1 MSQLS
6 SPRTRPVLLALA
18 VVLLQCSLAH
28 TAGASAGTLFG
39 SSIHREP
46 ATEPFPAALGRY
58 DARFGP
64 EVLRI
69 YFPGAPKPWSSPELN
84 HGRGV
89 VVSFKLPPRAVLAGT
104 YDVAMRN
111 WFATAPRNRTVWW
124 SYWSEPEDDI
134 KAGTFTAADYRA
146 AFARLDALADRASNP
161 MLRTTQVL
169 MDWTLDRRSG
179 RNWRTYYPGRAAIDV
194 QAWDQYHYANP
205 ATCVYKSM
213 SAHDA
218 NRPSYEISRAEGNDY
233 AIAEIGSHVC
243 IPQRPAWLTDIG
255 AWARGRAVFVTYFDS
270 TVGGD
275 YRLTDPASQQA
286 WRAVIHA
293 VTPAPPRHDATRVPH
308 QAVDHAT
315 GLPRP
320 HRRPPALRALR
331 GRPRHRRHRAAHAGP
346 ALRRPGA
353 LGDRRATLLPA
364 RREDRSARGSGPQ
377 RDRAPRPLADAG
389 PLPRDDRR
397 HRSEL
402 QPRSAED
409 SLVRGPC
416 AGLVSWF
423 SASRNQR
430 RCDAPG
436 PLELERSG
444 IIAMRSA

>member
-293 VTPAPPRHDATRVPH
+293 VTPAPPDTTPPAFLTKPSITPRAFRGRTGGRLRFALSEAGRVT
-308 QAVDHAT
+308 VDIERRMPGRRCAGPARSAT
-315 GLPRP
+315 GAQPCFQRVARIARP
-320 HRRPPALRALR
+320 AVRGRNVIALR
-331 GRPRHRRHRAAHAGP
+331 GRW
-346 ALRRPGA
+346 LTPG
-353 LGDRRATLLPA
+353 LYRATIVA
-364 RREDRSARGSGPQ
+364 IDRSSNRG
-377 RDRAPRPLADAG
+377 APRTAWFGVLAPA
-389 PLPRDDRR
+389 
-397 HRSEL
+397 
-402 QPRSAED
+402 
-409 SLVRGPC
+409 
-416 AGLVSWF
+416 
-423 SASRNQR
+423 
-430 RCDAPG
+430 
-436 PLELERSG
+436 
-444 IIAMRSA
+444 